1 MVGTERL
8 EVVSEHQ
15 ATIDTSLPFLL
26 QEAMLVTPVAAV
38 MTALSKISPTS
49 ASPPLPTVYF
59 RKDRK
64 ELKQEMWAGKKGEK
78 ANEINMP

>member
-1 MVGTERL
+1 
-8 EVVSEHQ
+8 
-15 ATIDTSLPFLL
+15 
-26 QEAMLVTPVAAV
+26 

-64 ELKQEMWAGKKGEK
+64 ELKQETWAGKKGEK